1 MGPTPVESTA
11 GGAATQQLLG
21 FQNVGWDTGSG
32 FAVTGRLQ
40 LLVAVLATATGR
52 GWRQR
57 KIVHSLGQLFIQL
70 VGRDQERLHS
80 MAGGQL
86 PIAGKDD
93 TTFSTSQTYKMR
105 VWLVPRDG
113 CVIP

>member
-1 MGPTPVESTA
+1 
-11 GGAATQQLLG
+11 LG

-40 LLVAVLATATGR
+40 LLVAVLATAAGR
-52 GWRQR
+52 GRWQR
-57 KIVHSLGQLFIQL
+57 KIVRSLGQLFIQL
-70 VGRDQERLHS
+70 VGRDQKRLHS

-86 PIAGKDD
+86 PIAGQDD
-93 TTFSTSQTYKMR
+93 TIFSTSQTYKMR